1 MGLTFLA
8 PLFLAGLALI
18 AIPIIV
24 HLTHKQKDDTVRFP
38 SLMFV
43 RRVPYKTTQKQR
55 IRDWLLFLM
64 RCAALILI
72 AAAFARP
79 FLEKPIVA
87 AGRPGGARDVVVLL
101 DRSYSMAY
109 EGRWQRAQA
118 AALDAIGGIGSGDRA
133 TLVLFDQGTE
143 TVRGEDGGVARLR
156 NAIDNAKPGSAG
168 TRYAPALKQA
178 QSLLELSDRPR
189 KEVVLISD
197 FQKAAWST
205 GERMELPVGAEL
217 KVVDTGSEAADN
229 IAVAQVTFER
239 EVHAGRERVS
249 PRVRVVNRSGRAAS
263 AVPVTLTIDDR
274 EIEQKR
280 IDIPADGSATVEFA
294 PFTLMHTNLR
304 GVVTAGDD
312 PLPID
317 NRHYFV
323 LTPGQA
329 VSVVIAERG
338 VRASESLYLERALG
352 ISREPAF
359 RIDRRG
365 GPPTAGDI
373 STHAVVV
380 LNDVGLPGGA
390 AGRLL
395 RQHVENG
402 GGLLVI
408 LGPRTEPGAWRG
420 DGVDLLPGSV
430 GRIIEREPGAD
441 ARIAWV
447 DYTHSVF
454 EPFRSPRTGDFASAR
469 FYRYRV
475 FDPSADARVL
485 ARFDDGRPALVEGRT
500 GRGRVLVFTAMLD
513 NIESDLA
520 VQPVFLPFT
529 HQVIRHLASFEAFN
543 TSHTAGTVLDVG
555 ATGGTAKEMVAVTP
569 SGDRIRLGG
578 TEPTLLELKEQ
589 GFYHIRPTGADAEAT
604 TSIAVNVNLDESD
617 LTRMDPDVV
626 RTALTEAAAA
636 APKAADPEL
645 TIEEQEQR
653 QSGWWYLLVIA
664 LGLLA
669 AETVLSN
676 RLSRIARS

>member
-1 MGLTFLA
+1 MGLSFLA

-43 RRVPYKTTQKQR
+43 RRVPYKTTKKQR

-79 FLEKPIVA
+79 LLERPLA
-87 AGRPGGARDVVVLL
+87 AASGARGARDVVVLL
-101 DRSYSMAY
+101 DRSYSMSY
-109 EGRWQRAQA
+109 SGQWQRAQDA
-118 AALDAIGGIGSGDRA
+118 ARQAIEGLGSADRA

-143 TVRGEDGGVARLR
+143 TVRGDDGAIARVR
-156 NAIDNAKPGSAG
+156 NAIVNAKPGSSG

-178 QSLLELSDRPR
+178 HSLLELSDRPR

-197 FQKAAWST
+197 FQQSAWSV
-205 GERMELPVGAEL
+205 GERVELPAGAEL
-217 KVVDTGSEAADN
+217 ELVDVGSSKADN

-249 PRVRVVNRSGRAAS
+249 PRVRVVNRSGEKAT
-263 AVPVTLTIDDR
+263 VPVTLTIDDR
-274 EIEQKR
+274 EVEQKR
-280 IDIPADGSATVEFA
+280 VEVPADGSATLEFA
-294 PFTLMHTNLR
+294 PFTLASANTR
-304 GVVTAGDD
+304 GLVTAGDD
-312 PLPID
+312 ALAID

-329 VSVVIAERG
+329 LSVVMAARG
-338 VRASESLYLERALG
+338 VRANESLYLQRALAIG
-352 ISREPAF
+352 REPSF
-359 RIDRRG
+359 RVDLRG
-365 GPPTAGDI
+365 GPPTGSDVA
-373 STHAVVV
+373 THSVIV
-380 LNDVGLPGGA
+380 LNDIDYPEGA
-390 AGRLL
+390 AGRML

-402 GGLLVI
+402 GGLFVI
-408 LGPRTEPGAWRG
+408 LGPRSDNASWRG
-420 DGVDLLPGSV
+420 EGAALLPGSIGKV
-430 GRIIEREPGAD
+430 IDREPGAD

-447 DYTHSVF
+447 DYAHPLF

-469 FYRYRV
+469 FYRYR
-475 FDPSADARVL
+475 DLNPADDTRVI
-485 ARFDDGRPALVEGRT
+485 ARFEDGRVALAERRV

-513 NIESDLA
+513 NIDSDLV

-529 HQVIRHLASFEAFN
+529 HQLMKHLAAFEAFN
-543 TSHTAGTVLDVG
+543 TGHTAGTVLDVG
-555 ATGGTAKEMVAVTP
+555 ATGGTAKDVVAVTP

-578 TEPTLLELKEQ
+578 EAPTLLELKEQ
-589 GFYHIRPTGADAEAT
+589 GFYHIRPAGGAADA
-604 TSIAVNVNLDESD
+604 TSSVAVNVNLDESD
-617 LTRMDPDVV
+617 LTRMDPQTI
-626 RTALTEAAAA
+626 RTAISEAAAA

-645 TIEEQEQR
+645 TVQEQEQR
-653 QSGWWYLLVIA
+653 QAGWWYLLAIA
-664 LGLLA
+664 LALLA